1 MGGPIALLQNGDP
14 IVIDAS
20 ANKRTID
27 VLVDEKEM
35 ARRKVG
41 RHKTA
46 RHTDTLSWMLMAH
59 KLPAMSTA
67 LYLSTR
73 DRIT

>member
-20 ANKRTID
+20 ANQRTID

-41 RHKTA
+41 RHKNA
-46 RHTDTLSWMLMAH
+46 R
-59 KLPAMSTA
+59 
-67 LYLSTR
+67 R
-73 DRIT
+73 V